1 MENTVILAQF
11 FGVLYFVVSFAA
23 LIRYDKVHAMLK
35 SLRKSRSAFF
45 GLGTLVLT
53 LGLLV
58 IMLHNDWQSAPG
70 IVIGIIGWGAILESL
85 LYLFLPRRSLAA
97 LLGHFDSRT
106 AIAIGS
112 LIGMAIG
119 LFLLLAGLAVI

>member
-35 SLRKSRSAFF
+35 SLRKSPSAFF
-45 GLGTLVLT
+45 GLGTLVLA
-53 LGLLV
+53 LGLLI

-85 LYLFLPRRSLAA
+85 LYLFLPRRSLTA
-97 LLGHFDSRT
+97 LIGHLDSRT
-106 AIAIGS
+106 VIAVGS

-119 LFLLLAGLAVI
+119 LFLLLAGLAII